1 MLTFTEV
8 TSIPRNAIRVDTRY
22 EGKRNL
28 AW

>member
-8 TSIPRNAIRVDTRY
+8 TSISRNAIVDTRY